1 MPVDKKLFI
10 IDACESSDAVVLVR
24 GSKEELSRVTAVER
38 LRRSLGHSVI
48 TAARQAA
55 FEGSSL
61 GHRILT
67 YAVLEALSQAPAGG
81 RLIDVK
87 AIDSHVVEVVPKLS
101 EQLSGQRQEPYD
113 KIVGNFPV
121 GAVRLEVRPGKPTAI
136 AVQPGRYILLGTDSV
151 LVRSLPDANAT
162 VNIQLDV
169 PIEVQVFEFGTN
181 GWVLIGRGGAK
192 LGYVPTSA
200 VQRLKD

>member
-1 MPVDKKLFI
+1 WIASVQVDKKLLI
-10 IDACESSDAVVLVR
+10 IDTCESSDAVVLVR

-38 LRRSLGHSVI
+38 LRQSLGHSVI

-61 GHRILT
+61 GHGILT
-67 YAVLEALSQAPAGG
+67 YAWRDAVSHAPGG
-81 RLIDVK
+81 GGLIDVN

-121 GAVRLEVRPGKPTAI
+121 GAVRLEARPGKLTAI
-136 AVQPGRYILLGTDSV
+136 AVQPGRYILLGTDTV
-151 LVRSLPDANAT
+151 LVRSLPDATA
-162 VNIQLDV
+162 
-169 PIEVQVFEFGTN
+169 
-181 GWVLIGRGGAK
+181 
-192 LGYVPTSA
+192 
-200 VQRLKD
+200 